1 MEERKGRRGRRG
13 KAPKGN
19 WTAVPQ
25 AFAVDHKKTEK
36 PPSFGLYDKG
46 LQEESSVE
54 HWFLFSMLACFRSIQ
69 KKKKMRKANGGRS
82 PHSLMFALCGPSIHA
97 GTE

>member
-36 PPSFGLYDKG
+36 PPSFGLYDKE

-54 HWFLFSMLACFRSIQ
+54 HSFLFSMLACFRSIQ
-69 KKKKMRKANGGRS
+69 KKKKNEESKRREKPSLTHVRS
-82 PHSLMFALCGPSIHA
+82 LWSLHSCRN
-97 GTE
+97 